1 MTIVIHLEDLSEDAA
16 FAVPVREALHS
27 DPEIGLH
34 LPKTEARILAA
45 LKALKIDDVHTNIG
59 GGAVSGIVAILR
71 GTKPGR
77 TIALRADTD
86 ALPIEEKT
94 GKDYASR
101 TPGRMHACGHD
112 GHTAALLTVLSYLS
126 RHRDFAG
133 TLIAVFQPGEEGFAG
148 SRYMIKDGLVEKFGI
163 EEFYALH
170 GDASVDLGKVAFF
183 PGYAMA
189 NADAFEIVFEGKG
202 GHGSKPQLTHDPV
215 VAASEAVLALQTIVS
230 RNVNP
235 DDVAVVSVCSI
246 EAGTRE
252 GTSVIPQSATLRGTV
267 RTYEK
272 DVQDLIELRMHEI
285 ANGIAVMFGMNPTVT
300 YNRLYPALYNDPE
313 RTAEARSLAET
324 ALGKENVIDF
334 HRIPGGEDFAFMLQ
348 KRPGCIFRLG
358 IRDRDHQSPVHTDT
372 FDFNDEAI
380 ETGAAVLLT
389 VALNRMAE
397 NN

>member
-1 MTIVIHLEDLSEDAA
+1 MTIVIHPEDLSEDAA

-148 SRYMIKDGLVEKFGI
+148 SRYMIEDGLVEKFGI

-189 NADAFEIVFEGKG
+189 NADA
-202 GHGSKPQLTHDPV
+202 
-215 VAASEAVLALQTIVS
+215 
-230 RNVNP
+230 
-235 DDVAVVSVCSI
+235 VSVCSI

>member
-1 MTIVIHLEDLSEDAA
+1 MTIVIHPEDLSEDAA

-148 SRYMIKDGLVEKFGI
+148 SRYMIEDGLVEKFGI

-235 DDVAVVSVCSI
+235 DDAAVVSVCSI
-246 EAGTRE
+246 E
-252 GTSVIPQSATLRGTV
+252 S
-267 RTYEK
+267 K
-272 DVQDLIELRMHEI
+272 
-285 ANGIAVMFGMNPTVT
+285 
-300 YNRLYPALYNDPE
+300 
-313 RTAEARSLAET
+313 
-324 ALGKENVIDF
+324 LGWKN
-334 HRIPGGEDFAFMLQ
+334 
-348 KRPGCIFRLG
+348 
-358 IRDRDHQSPVHTDT
+358 T
-372 FDFNDEAI
+372 
-380 ETGAAVLLT
+380 
-389 VALNRMAE
+389 
-397 NN
+397 

>member
-1 MTIVIHLEDLSEDAA
+1 MTIVIHPEDLSEDAA

-148 SRYMIKDGLVEKFGI
+148 SRYMIEDGLVEKFGI

-235 DDVAVVSVCSI
+235 DDAAVVSVCSI
-246 EAGTRE
+246 EAGTHE

-285 ANGIAVMFGMNPTVT
+285 ANGIAVMNYSRDVFYFDWRNCTKFQQKLELLALIGFWNASFRQINRSSPSHYRQITVIFGIDSGSGQLPNSHKQKFS
-300 YNRLYPALYNDPE
+300 YKNFRKQKISLYFLK
-313 RTAEARSLAET
+313 SS
-324 ALGKENVIDF
+324 
-334 HRIPGGEDFAFMLQ
+334 
-348 KRPGCIFRLG
+348 IFSSNFL
-358 IRDRDHQSPVHTDT
+358 
-372 FDFNDEAI
+372 FNI
-380 ETGAAVLLT
+380 I
-389 VALNRMAE
+389 
-397 NN
+397 